1 MASLSQE
8 VDAVRRK
15 LNEVQTLH
23 GQLQTKCADAKT
35 KLDDLNKT
43 RLAQLD
49 GLAGIKAQ
57 VRPSLLLVFIRR
69 RPPGFLTRQMVAARS
84 RT

>member
-1 MASLSQE
+1 MASLSEE

-57 VRPSLLLVFIRR
+57 VRPSLLLLVFIGRR
-69 RPPGFLTRQMVAARS
+69 VVGLLTRQVVAAR
-84 RT
+84 